1 MSATAHSD
9 DTSDIFWPGYV
20 DAVTNL
26 AINLL
31 FVIAVMSIV
40 VLAAILQISELSKK
54 KTVEGET
61 PTNNSA
67 PASPDFTLAQLEEK
81 LQIAQVNLQS
91 TQAKL
96 VETEKKL
103 KQKDAS
109 ETRESRTETVSVAA
123 PKQTTNADAN
133 GVQAIGGGVI
143 VNFSTDAVTM
153 ASNEV
158 SDLIAKLNTFG
169 SVKTSHWQVTVISP
183 KGFSAAL
190 RLSYYRANAVRNALI
205 ENGTPGNAIEIKIM
219 ESTQAG
225 ANNAKVLVR
234 TQP

>member
-1 MSATAHSD
+1 MAATSNSD

-81 LQIAQVNLQS
+81 LQMLFWVTHSIFQESLS
-91 TQAKL
+91 ILTL
-96 VETEKKL
+96 VAYL
-103 KQKDAS
+103 DAS
-109 ETRESRTETVSVAA
+109 SGR
-123 PKQTTNADAN
+123 
-133 GVQAIGGGVI
+133 
-143 VNFSTDAVTM
+143 
-153 ASNEV
+153 
-158 SDLIAKLNTFG
+158 
-169 SVKTSHWQVTVISP
+169 
-183 KGFSAAL
+183 L
-190 RLSYYRANAVRNALI
+190 RWIL
-205 ENGTPGNAIEIKIM
+205 
-219 ESTQAG
+219 
-225 ANNAKVLVR
+225 
-234 TQP
+234 

>member
-1 MSATAHSD
+1 MAGTSNSD

-40 VLAAILQISELSKK
+40 VLAAILQISQMSKE
-54 KTVEGET
+54 KTVENET
-61 PTNNSA
+61 PSETTA
-67 PASPDFTLAQLEEK
+67 PSTTDFTLSQLEEK
-81 LQIAQVNLQS
+81 LQATQRALQS

-96 VETEKKL
+96 SQAEQQL
-103 KQKDAS
+103 KQQDAS
-109 ETRESRTETVSVAA
+109 DTRTTKSDTVNVTA
-123 PKQTTNADAN
+123 PKNSSTNNTNGMQATT
-133 GVQAIGGGVI
+133 GGVI
-143 VNFSTDAVTM
+143 VNFATDAVTM
-153 ASNEV
+153 SNQENAE
-158 SDLIAKLNTFG
+158 LIAKLNTYG
-169 SVKTSHWQVTVISP
+169 PVTTSRWAISVISP
-183 KGFSAAL
+183 KGYSEAL

-205 ENGTPGNAIEIKIM
+205 ENGVPASAIDLKIL

-234 TQP
+234 VQP

>member
-1 MSATAHSD
+1 MAASSHSD
-9 DTSDIFWPGYV
+9 ETSDIFWPGYV

-40 VLAAILQISELSKK
+40 VLTAILQISELSKK

-61 PTNNSA
+61 TNNNSA

-81 LQIAQVNLQS
+81 LQIAQINLQS

-109 ETRESRTETVSVAA
+109 DTHESRTETVSVAA
-123 PKQTTNADAN
+123 PKQATNADAN
-133 GVQAIGGGVI
+133 GVQAIGGGII
-143 VNFSTDAVTM
+143 VNFATDAVTM
-153 ASNEV
+153 SSTEV
-158 SDLIAKLNTFG
+158 SELMTKLNSFG
-169 SVKTSHWQVTVISP
+169 PVKTTLWQIMVISP
-183 KGFSAAL
+183 KGFSGAL

-205 ENGTPGNAIEIKIM
+205 ENGASGNNIEIKIM
-219 ESTQAG
+219 ESTQSG

-234 TQP
+234 VQP

>member
-1 MSATAHSD
+1 MAATSNSD
-9 DTSDIFWPGYV
+9 DASDIFWPGYV

-40 VLAAILQISELSKK
+40 VLAAILQISELSKQ
-54 KTVEGET
+54 KTVQGET

-109 ETRESRTETVSVAA
+109 DTRESRTETISVAA
-123 PKQTTNADAN
+123 PKQSTNADPN
-133 GVQAIGGGVI
+133 GLQAIGGGVI
-143 VNFSTDAVTM
+143 VNFATDVVTM
-153 ASNEV
+153 SAPEITELLN
-158 SDLIAKLNTFG
+158 KLQSFG
-169 SVKTSHWQVTVISP
+169 PIKTSHWQLTVISP
-183 KGFSAAL
+183 KGFSEAL

-205 ENGTPGNAIEIKIM
+205 ENGVPANAIDLKIM

-225 ANNAKVLVR
+225 ANNAKVLVKV
-234 TQP
+234 QQ

>member
-1 MSATAHSD
+1 MAATSHSD

-40 VLAAILQISELSKK
+40 VLAAILQISELSKRK
-54 KTVEGET
+54 SVEGET
-61 PTNNSA
+61 STHNSA
-67 PASPDFTLAQLEEK
+67 PASSDFTLAQLEEK

-96 VETEKKL
+96 VEVEKKL
-103 KQKDAS
+103 KQKDMS
-109 ETRESRTETVSVAA
+109 DTRESRTETISVAA
-123 PKQTTNADAN
+123 TKQTANSDVN
-133 GVQAIGGGVI
+133 GVHAIGGGVI
-143 VNFSTDAVTM
+143 VNFATDAITL
-153 ASNEV
+153 SHSET
-158 SDLIAKLNTFG
+158 SELISKLNTFG
-169 SVKTSHWQVTVISP
+169 TVKTTRWQVAVISP
-183 KGFSAAL
+183 KGFSEAL

-205 ENGTPGNAIEIKIM
+205 ENGTPSNAIEIKIT

-234 TQP
+234 VQP